1 MTTHLTH
8 SPTRLRVASH
18 SFRAPLVCVLLNA
31 GLAWAS
37 AGAQQL
43 TERSVDSIV
52 SRALKTFPTP
62 GVAVVVIQDGKV
74 VVAKGY
80 GVKKL
85 GDTAR
90 VTPRTRFG
98 IASNTKVFTA
108 TALGLLVEE
117 GKIEWDAPVIR
128 YLPQFAMYDPFVTR
142 ELTVRDLL
150 VHRSGLGLGAGD
162 LLWWPASTYDRKE
175 IMRRLRYIKP
185 ATSFRAA
192 YAYDNVLYLVAGEI
206 IETVSGMSWER
217 FVEERILKKVGMT
230 HSTVRHG
237 DAGSAGDVATTHTL
251 IDGKERVIAPM
262 TSDNTNP
269 AGGINSG
276 AEDMAKW
283 MLTQLDSGKVADGT
297 RLIRATTARQIWN
310 PITPMPFGSPP
321 PELAPLRRDFNF
333 YGLGLSVMD
342 YRGRKTL
349 HHTGGLPGYLSSVA
363 FIPSARAAVVVLTND
378 ESSTFLALTWAL
390 MDRALNAPPHDWI
403 AGYDS
408 IRVRE
413 VRAVADAAKRATSS
427 RDSLSRPSLPLAKYA
442 GSFEDAWYGDIA
454 VVLENNNLVMR
465 FSHTPQLIGDLV
477 PWQHDTFLV
486 RWRDRE
492 LRADAYATFA
502 LLPDGRIDQVKILPA
517 SPDVDFSFD
526 FADLLLKPKPASRP

>member
-1 MTTHLTH
+1 MTQVREASFGVVLGAALFVTKLAAQ
-8 SPTRLRVASH
+8 SASVAP
-18 SFRAPLVCVLLNA
+18 PL
-31 GLAWAS
+31 S
-37 AGAQQL
+37 AR
-43 TERSVDSIV
+43 TVDSIV
-52 SRALKTFPTP
+52 ARALKSFPTP
-62 GVAVVVIQDGKV
+62 GVAVVVIQNGKV

-85 GDTAR
+85 GDTSR
-90 VTPRTRFG
+90 VTAQTRFG
-98 IASNTKVFTA
+98 IASNTKLFTA
-108 TALGLLVEE
+108 TALNLLVEE
-117 GKIEWDAPVIR
+117 GKIELDAPVIR

-162 LLWWPASTYDRKE
+162 LLWWPASTYDRPE
-175 IMRRLRYIKP
+175 IMRRLRFIKP

-192 YAYDNVLYLVAGEI
+192 YAYDNVLYLVAGAV

-217 FVEERILKKVGMT
+217 FVSERILAKVGMT

-237 DAGSAGDVATTHTL
+237 DAAAAGDVATTHTL
-251 IDGKERVIAPM
+251 LDGVERVIAPM

-283 MLTQLDSGKVADGT
+283 MLTQLDSGVVSDGS
-297 RLIRATTARQIWN
+297 RLFNATTAQTLWN
-310 PITPMPFGSPP
+310 PVTPVPFGMAPK
-321 PELAPLRRDFNF
+321 ELAPLQHEFDF
-333 YGLGLSVMD
+333 YALGLDVLD

-363 FIPSARAAVVVLTND
+363 FVPSAQAAVVVLTND
-378 ESSTFLALTWAL
+378 ESMTFLALTWAL
-390 MDRALNAPPHDWI
+390 LDRALGIPATGPLSHDWI
-403 AGYDS
+403 SGYDS
-408 IRVRE
+408 LAVRQT
-413 VRAVADAAKRATSS
+413 RALATANLGARSA
-427 RDSLSRPSLPLAKYA
+427 RDSLSRPSLPLARYA
-442 GSFEDAWYGDIA
+442 GTYEDAWYGDVTIA
-454 VVLENNNLVMR
+454 LEQGTLVMR
-465 FSHTPQLIGDLV
+465 FAHTPQLTGDLV

-502 LLPDGRIDQVKILPA
+502 LLPDGHIDQLRMLPA

-526 FADLLLKPKPASRP
+526 FQDLLLKPKTPPRP